1 MIDCIAGYHLNPW
14 TCGIAKFNHILAR
27 HLGLPVVGILD
38 LPARSH
44 RHPLLSLKLSEFAPE
59 HVHLLD
65 EWARESPGGY
75 ELFLHAVEDTD
86 VEQRLIANASKVFCG
101 NRELVEQLR
110 PIRDD
115 LIELFCPG
123 TILTPQ
129 RVQPTELQVFT
140 FGMAHKI
147 RVPYYRKLRGLLE
160 ATTRS
165 YKIFVS
171 TALHE
176 GTSFDEAFIIRFEEL
191 QEIFDGR
198 VYFMG
203 YLSDTA
209 VYNHLLDATFLA
221 AFFDKGLRANN
232 TTVNAAMEC
241 GCAVLTN
248 LDECSPIGYEH
259 MKTVIDINLCDRLPD
274 LDTLSTIGRAARDVA
289 HTRYGWDRLVA
300 QIKPVALA

>member
-14 TCGIAKFNHILAR
+14 TCGIAKFNDILAR
-27 HLGLPVVGILD
+27 QLGLPVVGILD
-38 LPARSH
+38 LPVASPR
-44 RHPLLSLKLSEFAPE
+44 RPLLSLKLEEFAPQ

-65 EWARESPGGY
+65 EWAITRAGEY
-75 ELFLHAVEDTD
+75 EVFLHAVQGTEI
-86 VEQRLIANASKVFCG
+86 EQRLIRNASKVFCG
-101 NRELVEQLR
+101 NRELAATLR
-110 PIRDD
+110 PLRDD

-123 TILTPQ
+123 TLLTPH
-129 RVQPTELQVFT
+129 RVQPTDLQVFT

-147 RVPYYRKLRGLLE
+147 RVPYYRKLRDLLQR
-160 ATTRS
+160 TGQS

-176 GTSFDEAFIIRFEEL
+176 GTSFDEAFIVRFEEL
-191 QEIFDGR
+191 QELFDGR

-221 AFFDKGLRANN
+221 AFFEKGLRANN

-248 LDECSPIGYEH
+248 LDEYSPIGYEH
-259 MKTVIDINLCDRLPD
+259 MKTVLDINRVDELPS
-274 LDTLSTIGRAARDVA
+274 LDTLSALGQAAREVA
-289 HTRYGWDRLVA
+289 HSRYGWDQLVS